1 MAVPGTGTWYLLST
15 CTVVL
20 ELLTQWLNP
29 LRELSAPSFTPQ
41 SESAAPLLAL
51 LYHRWYRWYSR
62 IPSTA
67 VVDLYSVSMYY
78 VLRTTGTIQY
88 GTVVRY
94 STVLANSG
102 SQ

>member
-1 MAVPGTGTWYLLST
+1 M
-15 CTVVL
+15 VL

-51 LYHRWYRWYSR
+51 LYHRWYRYR
-62 IPSTA
+62 YRYLYSTA

-94 STVLANSG
+94 STVLAHSG

>member
-1 MAVPGTGTWYLLST
+1 M
-15 CTVVL
+15 VL
-20 ELLTQWLNP
+20 ELITLCFKP
-29 LRELSAPSFTPQ
+29 LREFSAPSFTPQ

-51 LYHRWYRWYSR
+51 LYHRWYRYHSR

-94 STVLANSG
+94 STVLAHSG